1 MQALDAVVP
10 GYMEIGDTAFVTV
23 DNFLYSGN
31 GIDYSALAPDQLQF
45 DTIGSII
52 YAHKKIAREDSPIRN
67 VVLDLSLNNGGAA
80 PTAAYLIGWMLGD
93 SRLSRSVDRPGKK
106 TASATFSYRERL
118 LPVFFAR
125 LRDMTGIT
133 DGNNLKGRIQI

>member
-52 YAHKKIAREDSPIRN
+52 YAHMKIAREDSPIRN

-80 PTAAYLIGWMLGD
+80 PAA
-93 SRLSRSVDRPGKK
+93 
-106 TASATFSYRERL
+106 A
-118 LPVFFAR
+118 
-125 LRDMTGIT
+125 
-133 DGNNLKGRIQI
+133 